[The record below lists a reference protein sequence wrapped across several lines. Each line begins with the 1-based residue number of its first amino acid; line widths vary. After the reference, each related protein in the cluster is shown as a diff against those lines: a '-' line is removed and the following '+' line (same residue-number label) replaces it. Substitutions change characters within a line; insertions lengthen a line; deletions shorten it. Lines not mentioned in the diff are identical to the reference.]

1 MGAPGQHNRTD
12 RHSSRLG
19 LPGCVS
25 HKRLVAKGVEAGG
38 GAPIKLKLNKRVR
51 GEEGRR
57 GYSCLSACLC
67 VSGVADGVLLPMK
80 MPSVLSGGGW

>member
-1 MGAPGQHNRTD
+1 M
-12 RHSSRLG
+12 
-19 LPGCVS
+19 
-25 HKRLVAKGVEAGG
+25 E
-38 GAPIKLKLNKRVR
+38 R

-80 MPSVLSGGGW
+80 MPSVLSGEGW